1 MMLTTVF
8 LFALTT
14 SAFAGNPCGG
24 ISCGVE
30 CCDRSTQVC
39 YTPPGFSPSKC
50 VSRGRSLAAAAT
62 RNPIYKDLRT
72 GCVNIVS
79 NETYNSSEIL
89 KAIDGLVVRTKI
101 INGSSSGPVDANLAQ
116 FLQPGTVLDVFV
128 TSGGY
133 DARTLNSVSNMNRKQ
148 RLSKI
153 PFCPIA
159 NGNVLDLT
167 VSISSFSVPPE
178 MGYFK
183 LTKSRLDVLASVIN
197 NVLDIIVA
205 KADVINGT
213 CDYQAILGDS

>member
-1 MMLTTVF
+1 MLTTVF

-30 CCDRSTQVC
+30 CCDRSTQTC
-39 YTPPGFSPSKC
+39 YTPPGFKPSKC
-50 VSRGRSLAAAAT
+50 ISRGRSLAAAA
-62 RNPIYKDLRT
+62 PVYKDLRT

-89 KAIDGLVVRTKI
+89 KAIDGLVVRTLI
-101 INGSSSGPVDANLAQ
+101 MNGSSSGPVEAHLEA
-116 FLQPGTVLDVFV
+116 FLKPGTVLDVFI
-128 TSGGY
+128 TSGGS
-133 DARTLNSVSNMNRKQ
+133 DIRTLESVSKMNKKQ

-159 NGNVLDLT
+159 DGNILDLT
-167 VSISSFSVPPE
+167 VNITSFSVPPE

-183 LTKSRLDVLASVIN
+183 LTKSRLDVLGSVIN
-197 NVLDIIVA
+197 TVLDIIVA